1 MIPRLYDSSETDP
14 DTEGLGALRDLLSV
28 SITRNYNEI
37 PTLTMIY
44 PNNGYL
50 SKFIVEGMIIVA
62 DMGNKDEEK
71 NQKFRIVDISKSID
85 AITITANHIW
95 ADLSNIP
102 LKQNIALVNASPK
115 FAFNAIKD
123 ALAWPMPEISFR
135 TDIDTLANVVWSFR
149 DVDNANT
156 AMMGSDVLGDSAVNT
171 MQALYRGEFQFDNY
185 KLSLLKHAGVDNNV
199 VIKYGRNMQSI
210 TRDETTSGTYNAI
223 MPYVT
228 LSSTEDMSIEEE
240 TSNQSPV
247 QNLTNGII
255 RTYSSPTSGQEPA
268 DNLANGAFVQLVSK
282 TSTGTVNS
290 HTWYKTST
298 GTWIDER
305 WITFDQSKKYLVNKL
320 SATAILTANRDDNGI
335 IVVANDDAWILY
347 AGKDNKELWT
357 SPFGG
362 EISNEKLHNG
372 QKYKICWLAKD
383 LNGEIWYNFG
393 NLKTE
398 WIPACSFYMTGDNVA
413 TEKVYGHLTITGNVI
428 ASKDPKKPNMELT
441 WKNVGTYMVYE
452 LQIDSDGHTWYH
464 LGQFDG
470 RQIWI
475 KKGQNTN
482 FTAVMTADDEDKI
495 LKQVPIYADPTGLT
509 PTTMYYEI
517 GSKLRITAQ
526 SFNRGNIFYEIGSNQ
541 WINSKFVT
549 ISSSNPV
556 GETSVDEHTL
566 TLTKPVIASEYA
578 LKTHAPLR
586 VQAVD
591 FSTYGIGDD
600 KNRLLSVAK
609 AYMKQN
615 QIGRP
620 AISLTVSYEQMQ
632 GAYQNLTSVDLYDYV
647 GVIFDE
653 VNIFEKAQC
662 KSITWDP
669 IREVATSITIGQLP
683 SNYTHYL
690 NQFITSAVS
699 SGTTEAKE
707 QSTRLFNEAKEDAK
721 KNDQQQVEAINTLQ
735 GQFDKVSVSMDSL
748 SKKIDQVSDGV
759 TNFLTGTPSGNIV
772 AYPNWKNPTEIRA
785 KTASG
790 GYVRLDNQGLT
801 SINADGVETFKV
813 GKFADKVGV
822 MIDDVWLSK
831 EDIDWIHKQQ
841 NSK

>member
-1 MIPRLYDSSETDP
+1 MIPRLYDSSETDS
-14 DTEGLGALRDLLSV
+14 DTEGLGALRDLLSI

-37 PTLTMIY
+37 PTLTMAY

-50 SKFIVEGMIIVA
+50 SKTIAKGMIIVA

-123 ALAWPMPEISFR
+123 ALAWPMPEISFH

-149 DVDNANT
+149 DIDNAN
-156 AMMGSDVLGDSAVNT
+156 AALMGADALGDSSVNT

-185 KLSLLKHAGVDNNV
+185 RLSLLKHAGVDNNL

-228 LSSTEDMSIEEE
+228 LSSNEETSDEEE
-240 TSNQSPV
+240 TSNQPTI

-268 DNLANGAFVQLVSK
+268 DNLINGAFVQLVSK
-282 TSTGTVNS
+282 TSKGTVNG

-298 GTWIDER
+298 GSWIDEK
-305 WITFDQSKKYLVNKL
+305 WITFDRSSKYLVNKL
-320 SATAILTANRDDNGI
+320 SATGKLTTNQESDGV
-335 IVVANDDAWILY
+335 IVAATTKSWIVY
-347 AGKDNKELWT
+347 TGQDNKDLWT

-362 EISNEKLHNG
+362 YLSSEKLHNG
-372 QKYKICWLAKD
+372 QKYQVSWLAKD
-383 LNGEIWYNFG
+383 ISGELWYNFG

-398 WIPACSFYMTGDNVA
+398 WIPALSFYLTGDNTA
-413 TEKVYGHLTITGNVI
+413 TEKIYGHLTITGSVS
-428 ASKDPKKPNMELT
+428 ASKDPNRQDMSLT
-441 WKNVGTYMVYE
+441 WSNVGTFMVYE
-452 LQIDSDGHTWYH
+452 LQIVNGKRWYH

-470 RQIWI
+470 RQVWI
-475 KKGQNTN
+475 QEGQHTN
-482 FTAVMTADDEDKI
+482 FESVLKAENEDELI
-495 LKQVPIYADPTGLT
+495 KQIPVYSDPAGLI
-509 PTTMYYEI
+509 PTNNYYQV
-517 GSKLRITAQ
+517 GSELRITAQ
-526 SFNRGNIFYEIGSNQ
+526 SFNRGSIYYEIGTNQ
-541 WINSKFVT
+541 WINSKFVKIT
-549 ISSSNPV
+549 SSTPN
-556 GETSVDEHTL
+556 GEANVDEHTL
-566 TLTKPVIASEYA
+566 TLTKPVIASDYA
-578 LKTHAPLR
+578 VKTHAPLR
-586 VQAVD
+586 VQTVD
-591 FSTYGIGDD
+591 FTSYGIGND
-600 KNRLLSVAK
+600 KNKLLSVAK

-615 QIGRP
+615 EIGRP
-620 AISLTVSYEQMQ
+620 VVSLTVSYEQMQ
-632 GAYQNLTSVDLYDYV
+632 GAYQKLTTVDLYDYV
-647 GVIFDE
+647 SVIFDE

-699 SGTTEAKE
+699 SGTAEAKG

-735 GQFDKVSVSMDSL
+735 GQFDKVSASVDGLSQKMDR
-748 SKKIDQVSDGV
+748 VSDGV
-759 TNFLTGTPSGNIV
+759 TNFLTGTPSGNVV
-772 AYPNWKNPTEIRA
+772 AYPNWKNATEIRA
-785 KTASG
+785 KTVSG
-790 GYVRLDNQGLT
+790 GYIRLDNQGLT
-801 SINADGVETFKV
+801 NVNADGVETFKV
-813 GKFADKVGV
+813 GEFADKSGV

-831 EDIDWIHKQQ
+831 EDIEWIHKQ